1 MSRGASWRAVLAVGA
16 LVAGAGHAAAS
27 GRWTPAPADERY
39 GVEPP
44 EGKVAWPHHRPD
56 MSREEYDRLIAGI
69 LVFNNFGEYQWR
81 SGGVPQD
88 AYFHDALDLVLPNG
102 TLLYSIAPGTVR
114 AVLGTPPHYA
124 TVVVEDRDQPGWAWS
139 YTHIWNLKVAPG
151 DVIGRGAPVGE
162 VNFIRPGVDHVHLA
176 RVFLEPGGVWTYPH
190 SLVHVNP
197 APFFVFADTE
207 PPVIETPFH
216 YARNGTDT
224 LYPLGPATVGGD
236 VDVIVGIRDN
246 GEYSRSRGGVVGAGV
261 PGILGVTRVEYEI
274 ADGRRTL
281 VRRVA
286 FDWDRM
292 LLQTS
297 RRTGLRD
304 YPRLSAVYFFHDA
317 VQPPPIRWETLFY
330 YYVVT
335 NGDMP
340 EEGQIPVDPA
350 WTVRGWNTAAQDEN
364 GAPLFP
370 NGDYVVTVR
379 ATDSAGNVATAQDVV
394 RVSN

>member
-1 MSRGASWRAVLAVGA
+1 VGA
-16 LVAGAGHAAAS
+16 LLMVAALAS
-27 GRWTPAPADERY
+27 GTAGPAARAQRMPEDVRY
-39 GVEPP
+39 RVEPP

-56 MSREEYDRLIAGI
+56 MSPDEYGRLVDSI

-102 TLLYSIAPGTVR
+102 TVLYAIAAGTVR
-114 AVLGTPPHYA
+114 AVNGTPPHYA
-124 TVVVEDRDQPGWAWS
+124 TVVIEDVEQPGWAWS
-139 YTHIWNLKVAPG
+139 YTHVWNLKVAPG
-151 DVIGRGAPVGE
+151 DVIGRGTPIGE
-162 VNFIRPGVDHVHLA
+162 VNFIRPGVDHVHLG
-176 RVFLEPGGVWTYPH
+176 RVFLEPGGVWTFTH

-197 APFFVFADTE
+197 APLFVFSDSE

-216 YARNGTDT
+216 YARNATET
-224 LYPLGPATVGGD
+224 LYPLGPATVSGD

-246 GEYSRSRGGVVGAGV
+246 GEYSRSRGGVVTAGIPGA
-261 PGILGVTRVEYEI
+261 LGVSRVEYEI
-274 ADGRRTL
+274 ADRRRAL
-281 VRRVA
+281 VRKVA

-317 VQPPPIRWETLFY
+317 VQPPPFAWESLFY

-335 NGDMP
+335 NGEMP
-340 EEGQIPVDPA
+340 EDGHVPVDPA
-350 WTVRGWNTAAQDEN
+350 WGMRGWDTAARDES
-364 GAPLFP
+364 GRPQFP
-370 NGDYVVTVR
+370 NGDYVITVR
-379 ATDSAGNVATAQDVV
+379 ATDSAGNTATAQDVV